1 MPPVIKDSA
10 SARSATPAA
19 LTAAP
24 AALALMPG
32 ATPIT

>member
-1 MPPVIKDSA
+1 MPPVISDSI
-10 SARSATPAA
+10 SARSATAAA

-24 AALALMPG
+24 AAFALMPG